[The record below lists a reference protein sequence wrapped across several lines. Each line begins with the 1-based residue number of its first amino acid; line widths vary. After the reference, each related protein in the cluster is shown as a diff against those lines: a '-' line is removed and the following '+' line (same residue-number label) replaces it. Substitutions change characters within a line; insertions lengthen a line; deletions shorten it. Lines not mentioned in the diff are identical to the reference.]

1 MTRGLRPISRSE
13 SVRSRVYSE
22 LRRGIIQGTLP
33 EGSPLVSTELSAQ
46 LGVSRTPVREA
57 IVRLVHDGLAVETE
71 AGQVVVRPVTRE
83 ELRSF
88 FEIRAELERLA
99 ARRAVE
105 RLDQAWLAHLERSE
119 EQLEAAVEEGASAAR
134 QVELNETFH
143 RLLYERSG
151 NALLARAIH
160 DLEAITARRLISR
173 LYERADPQTTIREHR
188 AIVAAV
194 AAGDAAAAAREA
206 GAHVER
212 AGDYLIGFLDELEED
227 AGEPPDG

>member
-1 MTRGLRPISRSE
+1 MSRSLRPISRSE

-22 LRRGIIQGTLP
+22 LRRGIIQGALP
-33 EGSPLVSTELSAQ
+33 EGSPLVSTELSAR

-57 IVRLVHDGLAVETE
+57 IVRLVHDGLAVETSS
-71 AGQVVVRPVTRE
+71 GQVVVRPVTRE

-105 RLDQAWLAHLERSE
+105 RLDDALLERLERSE

-134 QVELNETFH
+134 QVELNEAFH
-143 RLLYERSG
+143 RVLYEGSA
-151 NALLARAIH
+151 NVLLERAIH
-160 DLEAITARRLISR
+160 DLEAITARRLIPR
-173 LYERADPQTTIREHR
+173 LYERADPLTTIRDHR
-188 AIVAAV
+188 AIVAAI
-194 AAGDAAAAAREA
+194 AGGDADGAASEA

-212 AGDYLIGFLDELEED
+212 AGEYLAGFLDELEED
-227 AGEPPDG
+227 GEHARG